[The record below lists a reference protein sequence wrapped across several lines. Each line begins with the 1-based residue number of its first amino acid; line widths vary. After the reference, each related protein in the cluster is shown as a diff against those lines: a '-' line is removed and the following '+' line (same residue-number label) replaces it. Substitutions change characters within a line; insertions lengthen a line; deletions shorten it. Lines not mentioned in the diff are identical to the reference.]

1 MKEASLG
8 YENYRNNHEIM
19 GDQEA
24 TAEDRSKISLSDEI
38 TSTLKVKQSSAIL
51 FEGENYGRDE
61 LESDFVNH

>member
-1 MKEASLG
+1 
-8 YENYRNNHEIM
+8 M